1 MSLPAI
7 RMSPVA
13 MPACVAP
20 LKVQALLLG
29 AALAVPAL
37 PALAQVNPSALRAS
51 WVGNPAP
58 ARVTSLRADLVA
70 QPPSSLRRATENLT
84 IEASNL
90 NATVA
95 IGTAGRC
102 SGDDPGTT
110 GTWVKDP
117 DKVTRLNKEGWVW
130 QRSGPPRPTVAYH
143 IADATWSR
151 GEPIAR
157 ACTHWAEG
165 RWKTHPPGHA
175 FTLRIWGKVCFSGG
189 RSCLSAQ
196 DSESLGSDAVRDSV
210 NQRGYAATFGPG
222 PNCGPARWPTPE
234 WQAAGGPPYAEWC
247 DVMVVPR

>member
-1 MSLPAI
+1 MSFDSSRLA
-7 RMSPVA
+7 A
-13 MPACVAP
+13 TLA
-20 LKVQALLLG
+20 
-29 AALAVPAL
+29 AALAALLALTAAPAL
-37 PALAQVNPSALRAS
+37 PALAQVNPSALPAS
-51 WVGNPAP
+51 WVGTPAP

-70 QPPSSLRRATENLT
+70 QPPDPLRRATENLT
-84 IEASNL
+84 IEATSL

-117 DKVTRLNKEGWVW
+117 DRITLLNKEGWVW

-165 RWKTHPPGHA
+165 RWKTHPPGQG
-175 FTLRIWGKVCFSGG
+175 FTLRI
-189 RSCLSAQ
+189 
-196 DSESLGSDAVRDSV
+196 
-210 NQRGYAATFGPG
+210 
-222 PNCGPARWPTPE
+222 
-234 WQAAGGPPYAEWC
+234 
-247 DVMVVPR
+247 

>member
-70 QPPSSLRRATENLT
+70 GPPSSLRRATENLT

-165 RWKTHPPGHA
+165 RWKTHPPGQG
-175 FTLRIWGKVCFSGG
+175 FTLRIWGNICIAGGATCSSLREGTPSFLTSG
-189 RSCLSAQ
+189 
-196 DSESLGSDAVRDSV
+196 VV
-210 NQRGYAATFGPG
+210 NQFGYAATFGPG
-222 PNCGPARWPTPE
+222 PNCGPARWPTPG
-234 WQAAGGPPYAEWC
+234 WQAAGGQPYAEWC
-247 DVMVVPR
+247 DVTVVPR